1 VVGTRVG
8 NKVKLDDQ
16 YTSVEQINQAYGRA
30 AVKKAATKFKW
41 TLKEKS
47 ATKFVAIKRSY

>member
-1 VVGTRVG
+1 VG